1 MTGLPETIL
10 QFGSGRFLRAFA
22 DLFIHH
28 ANAQGQDVGRVVIV
42 QSTGNQRAGA
52 LSGSGGK
59 YHVLVRGLE
68 NGQVVDRVE
77 PCESVSRALTASSE
91 WAEVLRVA
99 CSPKLKAILSNTTEA
114 GYDLFPDDKPSMQP
128 PKSFPAK
135 LVEVLQARHAAGLGP
150 VRVIP
155 CELRENNASLLKSI
169 VLNLAADWKVS
180 TGVVDYI
187 NSCSWHETLVDRIVT
202 GTPENHPLLASDPML
217 TACEPYALFAIQDI
231 PGVPRP
237 LEHPAVAWTPDVLPY
252 FLRKV
257 RILNGGHTA
266 LLIRAWPR
274 GFEIVRDAVNDPELG
289 PWLGNLL
296 DNEIV
301 PVLAGRCVDPSG
313 FARDVLDR
321 FRNPFLQHKLAD
333 ISLHHDAKVRVR
345 LIPTLEE
352 YRMKF
357 GKEPPLLA
365 KLLENDGALPAR
377 N

>member
-1 MTGLPETIL
+1 M
-10 QFGSGRFLRAFA
+10 
-22 DLFIHH
+22 
-28 ANAQGQDVGRVVIV
+28 
-42 QSTGNQRAGA
+42 
-52 LSGSGGK
+52 
-59 YHVLVRGLE
+59 
-68 NGQVVDRVE
+68 
-77 PCESVSRALTASSE
+77 
-91 WAEVLRVA
+91 
-99 CSPKLKAILSNTTEA
+99 
-114 GYDLFPDDKPSMQP
+114 
-128 PKSFPAK
+128 
-135 LVEVLQARHAAGLGP
+135 
-150 VRVIP
+150 
-155 CELRENNASLLKSI
+155 
-169 VLNLAADWKVS
+169 
-180 TGVVDYI
+180 
-187 NSCSWHETLVDRIVT
+187 
-202 GTPENHPLLASDPML
+202 
-217 TACEPYALFAIQDI
+217 
-231 PGVPRP
+231 
-237 LEHPAVAWTPDVLPY
+237 
-252 FLRKV
+252 

-352 YRMKF
+352 YRVKF